1 VMWFLFY
8 WADGWADGWASS
20 IAPSPK
26 QTHTV
31 DTQYR
36 ELSGHVLQFLLYI
49 LKGRVLNKGHGI
61 NCGAIMLLGTTLG
74 THRE

>member
-1 VMWFLFY
+1 MWFLFY
-8 WADGWADGWASS
+8 WGDGWASS

-36 ELSGHVLQFLLYI
+36 ELSGHFLQFLLSI
-49 LKGRVLNKGHGI
+49 LNDRVLNKGYGI
-61 NCGAIMLLGTTLG
+61 ECGAIN
-74 THRE
+74 HYFQESQF